1 MGDGSLRINKVKD
14 DFTDLTDYWIL
25 NMHDNHHGNVFCMN
39 FSFDKQF
46 LFTGGADGN
55 LFFYRWNRPVRPVE
69 AVTPRAPEIL
79 KEEVE
84 DITDICSLS
93 LEEEKQ
99 KSDHDR
105 RLEIAL
111 ARKHDVLQIIAKC
124 KEEYDALI
132 KRNRALPV
140 SQQIPY
146 SELELDPRITLSLK
160 KRFESEMELVK
171 RKKAFDVEKVKLA
184 GEKLRR
190 YFLEPLESYPIA
202 VVGIK

>member
-1 MGDGSLRINKVKD
+1 
-14 DFTDLTDYWIL
+14 
-25 NMHDNHHGNVFCMN
+25 MN
-39 FSFDKQF
+39 FSFDKQY

-55 LFFYRWNRPVRPVE
+55 LFFYRWNRPMR
-69 AVTPRAPEIL
+69 AVQALMPRSPQPPDEGI
-79 KEEVE
+79 E

-111 ARKHDVLQIIAKC
+111 ARKSEVMQIIAKC

-146 SELELDPRITLSLK
+146 SELELDPRITQSLQ
-160 KRFESEMELVK
+160 KRFDSEMELVR
-171 RKKAFDVEKVKLA
+171 RKKAFEVEKVKLA
-184 GEKLRR
+184 GEKLRK
-190 YFLEPLESYPIA
+190 YYLEPLESYPIE
-202 VVGIK
+202 VIGVK